1 MKQSV
6 RFVLTLVLCFALS
19 ISGVVVCIPTTR
31 AAETGTW
38 TAVNTG
44 LTDYEVKALAINP
57 LTPTTLYAG
66 MYGGGLFRSTDSGTT
81 WSAVNAG
88 LTGGY
93 ILSVAINP
101 VTPSTLYA
109 GTGNL
114 HGVFRSTDSG
124 TRWTAVNTGLTA
136 LSIESIVINPL
147 TPSTLYA
154 ATWVGGVFRSLD
166 SGDHWTAMST
176 GLTKMNICS
185 LSIDPLTPSTLYA
198 GTDAG
203 GVFRSMDSGSTWMAI
218 NTGLANAIDS
228 GLAHGGGEVCS
239 LAINPLTPTTVY
251 ASILAGGVF
260 RSMDSGDHWI
270 PVNTGLPSLSTNSIA
285 IDPLTPTTLYASGW
299 GVFRSMDSGDHWIAM
314 STGLT
319 KMNVWALAINPLTP
333 SILYAG
339 TYGGGVFRG
348 VFTIQR
354 SVATPTPPA
363 GWALATTFQKVPLTL
378 DSATYYAWEL
388 QKKGALMAGGWLITK
403 ADGTIVSD
411 QETYKK
417 LALTATVSKMVQDSS
432 FLPLMK
438 SELDVLNGI
447 TWRIDL
453 YEMTTWLMKLDA
465 DIASW
470 LVAGNPTAVG
480 SIKDLVASALV
491 ASLMKQTT
499 VHAAVWKLFTNK
511 VTADIIPP
519 LAKDLELIGGVSSSS
534 IDVFGMVGT
543 VVRNTV
549 ATFAKEGV
557 KSYTAAF
564 KIANQQGRSSWSYKE
579 AGLFLQEYEEGK
591 TQGLPFAKWYIKL
604 IPHEGGFFGGISN
617 VSDMWWEN
625 ILKELAPPEAKS
637 LMTAVDARKAS
648 LDFVDKVLKNKSFTS
663 EISADIYSGDVIFAT
678 YSLYYDPVIPGSLAN
693 QIVTAIAAQDA
704 SKQGKQ

>member
-1 MKQSV
+1 
-6 RFVLTLVLCFALS
+6 
-19 ISGVVVCIPTTR
+19 
-31 AAETGTW
+31 
-38 TAVNTG
+38 
-44 LTDYEVKALAINP
+44 
-57 LTPTTLYAG
+57 
-66 MYGGGLFRSTDSGTT
+66 
-81 WSAVNAG
+81 
-88 LTGGY
+88 
-93 ILSVAINP
+93 
-101 VTPSTLYA
+101 
-109 GTGNL
+109 
-114 HGVFRSTDSG
+114 
-124 TRWTAVNTGLTA
+124 
-136 LSIESIVINPL
+136 
-147 TPSTLYA
+147 
-154 ATWVGGVFRSLD
+154 
-166 SGDHWTAMST
+166 
-176 GLTKMNICS
+176 
-185 LSIDPLTPSTLYA
+185 
-198 GTDAG
+198 
-203 GVFRSMDSGSTWMAI
+203 
-218 NTGLANAIDS
+218 
-228 GLAHGGGEVCS
+228 
-239 LAINPLTPTTVY
+239 
-251 ASILAGGVF
+251 
-260 RSMDSGDHWI
+260 
-270 PVNTGLPSLSTNSIA
+270 
-285 IDPLTPTTLYASGW
+285 
-299 GVFRSMDSGDHWIAM
+299 
-314 STGLT
+314 
-319 KMNVWALAINPLTP
+319 
-333 SILYAG
+333 
-339 TYGGGVFRG
+339 
-348 VFTIQR
+348 
-354 SVATPTPPA
+354 
-363 GWALATTFQKVPLTL
+363 
-378 DSATYYAWEL
+378 
-388 QKKGALMAGGWLITK
+388 MAGGWLITK